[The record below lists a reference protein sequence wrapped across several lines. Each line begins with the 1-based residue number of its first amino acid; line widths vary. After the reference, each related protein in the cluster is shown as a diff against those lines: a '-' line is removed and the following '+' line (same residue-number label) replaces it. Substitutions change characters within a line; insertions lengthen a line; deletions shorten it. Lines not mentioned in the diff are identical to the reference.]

1 MIAPELTSNVYPGH
15 GNEEWQHLCHIF
27 AIPELDDLQ
36 VLFQLYLTLILIIK
50 IAKGEGWKKE
60 RKD

>member
-50 IAKGEGWKKE
+50 IAKGEGW
-60 RKD
+60 